1 MRMLKGIR
9 LNGLFYE
16 AEAEELR
23 RNIDSVK
30 SLRKELISI
39 EGFNPPWSV
48 TRGWEYGKVITAL
61 CGGIPNWKILDIGS
75 ANSIIPFWFQ
85 SAEAF
90 TAYACDIKLPKKK
103 ELKYYEKQG
112 IDYKKASMVDL
123 PYEDNF
129 FGGVCS
135 VCTLEHIYPW
145 KDDTEILRETIFA
158 FQEIARVLMPGGITV
173 HSCDFYIPGF
183 NSFRTYHEE
192 LLKKLFKALSHIFE
206 PVGEP
211 DYHIDDPFAYYINN
225 NTQYGKPEER
235 ERKHL
240 RFLREGK
247 KPDNL
252 FTCASIALRKL

>member
-1 MRMLKGIR
+1 MR

-23 RNIDSVK
+23 HVIDEVK
-30 SLRKELISI
+30 GLRKELIDI
-39 EGFNPPWSV
+39 YKFNPPWSM
-48 TRGWEYGKVITAL
+48 TRGWEYGKVIKA
-61 CGGIPNWKILDIGS
+61 IPLTLGDKILDIGS
-75 ANSIIPFWFQ
+75 SNSIIPFWYQ
-85 SAEAF
+85 RQDAK
-90 TAYACDIKLPKKK
+90 AYACDIKKPKRK
-103 ELKYYEKQG
+103 ELQYYKRLG

-145 KDDTEILRETIFA
+145 KNDTEILRETIFA
-158 FQEIARVLMPGGITV
+158 FQEIARVLMPGGVTI

-192 LLKKLFKALSHIFE
+192 LLKKLFRALSHIFE
-206 PVGEP
+206 PVDEP